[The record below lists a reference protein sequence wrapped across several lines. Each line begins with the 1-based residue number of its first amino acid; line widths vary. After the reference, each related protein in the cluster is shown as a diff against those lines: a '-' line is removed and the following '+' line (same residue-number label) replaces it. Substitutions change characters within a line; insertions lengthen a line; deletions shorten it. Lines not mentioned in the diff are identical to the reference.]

1 MSVEVLEPWINTPT
15 GYLGG
20 GDAHINGDDP
30 GWRQEDGKRVF
41 EHEFALQTERP
52 ATLTIGV
59 FDGSYK
65 AARPPRIITAI
76 SMLDA
81 DGHVNYSVEMRH
93 PWSYARN
100 EPIRGSRYILT
111 IAVWG
116 PGRLN
121 EIGVSWTAIAMCQ
134 LWSGG

>member
-1 MSVEVLEPWINTPT
+1 MSVEALEPWINDPVFF
-15 GYLGG
+15 LGG
-20 GDAHINGDDP
+20 GEAVISGKDT
-30 GWRQEDGKRVF
+30 GWQEKDGRRIF
-41 EHEFALQTERP
+41 EREIVLEAKRP
-52 ATLTIGV
+52 AGIVGQ

-65 AARPPRIITAI
+65 AARLPRMITGVTT
-76 SMLDA
+76 LDA

-134 LWSGG
+134 LGSGG